1 MIQNSWTKRRRLSA
15 FGVNLLAWFLSLI
28 MLAPLLLILVNSFK
42 TSKEAAAMSLSLTAN
57 PQWSN
62 YSLVIEKGKL
72 SVTFFNSLLYSVSSV
87 LLCTALSS
95 MAAYVMSRNPRKLHR
110 FLYIFIV
117 LGIAMPINFVTLMR
131 VMQFTRLMNKKTG
144 IILLYTATQ
153 IPFNVF
159 LIHSFIGKIP
169 MDIDEAATIDG
180 ASAMELFS
188 LVVLP
193 LLKPVL
199 VTVMVLTF
207 LNTWNE
213 FVMPLY
219 FLDSS
224 AKWPMTLAVYNFF
237 GMYFKDWNL
246 VCADIVLTSAPVIL
260 VYLLGQKYIVA
271 GMTAGAVKG

>member
-1 MIQNSWTKRRRLSA
+1 MNSMVKRRQSLIT
-15 FGVNLLAWFLSLI
+15 FGVNALAWLLSLI
-28 MLAPLLLILVNSFK
+28 LLAPLLLILFNSFK
-42 TSKEAAAMSLSLTAN
+42 TSKEASAMALSLTAN

-62 YSLVIEKGKL
+62 YSVVIEKGKL
-72 SVTFFNSLLYSVSSV
+72 GTTFFNSLLYSVSSV
-87 LLCTALSS
+87 LLCTLLST
-95 MAAYVMSRNPRKLHR
+95 MAAYVMSRNRRKLHN
-110 FLYIFIV
+110 FLYLFIV

-131 VMQFTRLMNKKTG
+131 VMQVTKLMNKKIG

-159 LIHSFIGKIP
+159 LIHSFVGKIP
-169 MDIDEAATIDG
+169 VEIDEAAVIDG
-180 ASAMELFS
+180 APATGLFMQI
-188 LVVLP
+188 VLP
-193 LLKPVL
+193 LMKPVL

-224 AKWPMTLAVYNFF
+224 TKWPMTLAVYNFF

-246 VCADIVLTSAPVIL
+246 VCADIVMTSAPVVL

>member
-1 MIQNSWTKRRRLSA
+1 MKQGMRRTRLLKSI
-15 FGVNLLAWFLSLI
+15 GVNALAWLLSLLL
-28 MLAPLLLILVNSFK
+28 LAPLLLILINSLK
-42 TSKEAAAMSLSLTAN
+42 DSTAASDMNLALPVS

-62 YSLVIEKGKL
+62 YAVVAEKGKL
-72 SVTFFNSLLYSVSSV
+72 GVTFLNSLCYSVASV
-87 LLCTALSS
+87 LLCTLLSA
-95 MAAYVMSRNPRKLHR
+95 MASYVLSRNRRKLHR
-110 FLYIFIV
+110 FLYLFIV
-117 LGIAMPINFVTLMR
+117 LGIAMPVNFVTLMT
-131 VMQFTRLMNKKTG
+131 VMQSVRLMNTRTG

-153 IPFNVF
+153 TPFNVF
-159 LIHSFIGKIP
+159 LIHSFVSRIP
-169 MDIDEAATIDG
+169 EDIDEAAIIDG
-180 ASAMELFS
+180 ASPAGLF
-188 LVVLP
+188 VKIVLP

-224 AKWPMTLAVYNFF
+224 EKWPMTLAVYNFF

-246 VCADIVLTSAPVIL
+246 VCADIVMTSAPVIL
-260 VYLLGQKYIVA
+260 VYLLGQKYIVS

>member
-1 MIQNSWTKRRRLSA
+1 M
-15 FGVNLLAWFLSLI
+15 GVNALAWLLSLI
-28 MLAPLLLILVNSFK
+28 LITPLALILVNSFK
-42 TSKEAAAMSLSLTAN
+42 DSVAASDMNLALTGD

-62 YSLVIEKGKL
+62 YAVVIEKGKL
-72 SVTFFNSLLYSVSSV
+72 GVTFLNSMLYSVGSV
-87 LLCTALSS
+87 LLCTLLSS
-95 MAAYVMSRNPRKLHR
+95 MAAYVMSRNGRRLHR
-110 FLYIFIV
+110 ALYLFIV
-117 LGIAMPINFVTLMR
+117 LGIAMPINFVTLMK
-131 VMQFTRLMNKKTG
+131 VMQFVRLMNTRTG
-144 IILLYTATQ
+144 IVLLYTATQ

-159 LIHSFIGKIP
+159 LIHSFVSKIP
-169 MDIDEAATIDG
+169 EEIDEAAIIDG
-180 ASAMELFS
+180 ATPLGLF
-188 LVVLP
+188 LRVVLP

-219 FLDSS
+219 FLGSS
-224 AKWPMTLAVYNFF
+224 TKWPMTLAVYNFF

-271 GMTAGAVKG
+271 GMTAGAIKG